1 MEKMD
6 INNDYGIYPES
17 GYVTTEM
24 RDENAAYEHA
34 ERPPER
40 RDPEDYENWQDDYDQ
55 MYMKW
60 KGLTTK
66 RNVVVSPF
74 LIGVYNKILGRS

>member
-1 MEKMD
+1 MD

-34 ERPPER
+34 EERPPER
-40 RDPEDYENWQDDYDQ
+40 REPEDYENWQYDCDQ
-55 MYMKW
+55 MYMK
-60 KGLTTK
+60 
-66 RNVVVSPF
+66 
-74 LIGVYNKILGRS
+74 